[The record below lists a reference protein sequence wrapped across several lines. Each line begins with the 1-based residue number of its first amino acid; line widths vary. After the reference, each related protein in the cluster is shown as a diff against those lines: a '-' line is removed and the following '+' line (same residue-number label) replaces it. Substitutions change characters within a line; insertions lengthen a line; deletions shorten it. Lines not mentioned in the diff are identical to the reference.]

1 MKKFI
6 TYVFPFSLILVIIVN
21 YIFDQPKFKSLKEE
35 LKYYKTLNDLPQ
47 QKKTYKLLLTEDP
60 YNIDYHYYFIQTH
73 FNLPKSNQP
82 YDGDYLNYRND
93 NELINHYN
101 KLSKSTNLKEKEI
114 GLFGKGLSFYKLELY
129 EESFRCFIDLE
140 NQNLKYLNYLYSV
153 WNYNDRE
160 ECYLKE
166 VRCHPNNYIAYQG
179 LADYYILKSKPQ
191 EIVALLQNEQVYQY
205 LSNTHKRYAYFKTK
219 QYFNYSVVI
228 FERFFNVFD
237 IYGLLGALLILVIW
251 LIYLVKIHKYIIKQ
265 LITVLL
271 VLVLGMF
278 FAFLTSL
285 FTDFNRYVFDFYRT
299 HNFFYDFYYC
309 VVGIGLIE
317 EFVKIIPLILVI
329 TFSSKLKEPIDY
341 IVFASISALGFA
353 FIENMIYFEDS
364 GLKTIQG
371 RALTATVIHMFN
383 TSLVAYGIVIG
394 KYAKKK
400 NVGLYFILFYLLSA
414 IVHGFYD
421 FWLINEFA
429 KTFSFITFIWLL
441 MSMIIWVSIINNCL
455 NNSYN
460 KKVIWT
466 YNPQKLNAFLLYSLS
481 AIFLFEYILIGYKFG
496 ANIANTELQKDL
508 SSGLFLLIFLTI
520 NLSKFDYI
528 PNYWAP
534 LKFWDWSIFLSIP
547 RVETKFF
554 NLEKIIGSN
563 IKIEAFIKNN
573 SFAKHLPIEGEVVKR
588 ELISWEKDWYL
599 IKLRKP
605 LKIGWREQYFV
616 LVKPKD
622 GNEIF
627 LENRSQ
633 IIFVRLVNN
642 IDHLSK
648 KKKKKTDF
656 PFLDFAL
663 TSKKLI

>member
-1 MKKFI
+1 
-6 TYVFPFSLILVIIVN
+6 VLIVN
-21 YIFDQPKFKSLKEE
+21 FIFDNPEFDNLQEE
-35 LKYYKTLNDLPQ
+35 LKHYKILNNLPQ
-47 QKKTYKLLLTEDP
+47 QKKIYTELLKEDP
-60 YNIDYHYYFIQTH
+60 YNIDYNYFYIQTH
-73 FNLPKSNQP
+73 FNLPKSNQSHGV
-82 YDGDYLNYRND
+82 DSNARND

-101 KLSKSTNLKEKEI
+101 KLSKSFDEKQVEI
-114 GLFGKGLSFYKLELY
+114 GLFGKGLCFYKLELY

-140 NQNLKYLNYLYSV
+140 DQNIKYLNYLYSI
-153 WNYNDRE
+153 WNYKNRE
-160 ECYLKE
+160 EYYLKE
-166 VRCHPNNYIAYQG
+166 VRCHSDNYLAHQG

-191 EIVALLQNEQVYQY
+191 EIVALLQNDVVYKY
-205 LSNTHKRYAYFKTK
+205 LSNTHKRYAYFNTQ
-219 QYFNYSVVI
+219 QYLNYSIVV
-228 FERFFNVFD
+228 FERFFNV
-237 IYGLLGALLILVIW
+237 IEAPGLLGALLILVIW
-251 LIYLVKIHKYIIKQ
+251 FIYLVKIHKFIIKR
-265 LITVLL
+265 LITAIL
-271 VLVLGMF
+271 VLTLGMF

-285 FTDFNRYVFDFYRT
+285 FTDFNRYVFDFHRT
-299 HNFFYDFYYC
+299 YNFFHDFYYC
-309 VVGIGLIE
+309 VVGIGMIE
-317 EFVKIIPLILVI
+317 EFVKIIPLMLVI
-329 TFSSKLKEPIDY
+329 TFTKKLKEPIDY

-383 TSLVAYGIVIG
+383 SSLVAYGIVVG
-394 KYAKKK
+394 KFAKKK
-400 NVGLYFILFYLLSA
+400 NVGLYFVLFFLISA
-414 IVHGFYD
+414 VVHGFYD

-466 YNPQKLNAFLLYSLS
+466 YNPKKLNAFLLYGLS
-481 AIFLFEYILIGYKFG
+481 AIFLVEYLLIGYKFG
-496 ANIANTELQKDL
+496 ADIANTELQKDL

-554 NLEKIIGSN
+554 NLKEIIGSN
-563 IKIEAFIKNN
+563 IKIKAFISDN

-599 IKLRKP
+599 IKLKEP
-605 LKIGWREQYFV
+605 LIIGWKQQHFV

-627 LENRSQ
+627 LETINQ
-633 IIFVRLVNN
+633 IILVRLVHN

-648 KKKKKTDF
+648 KKKNKTDF
-656 PFLDFAL
+656 PFLDFGL
-663 TSKKLI
+663 VSKELI

>member
-6 TYVFPFSLILVIIVN
+6 TYVFPFSLILVILVN
-21 YIFDQPKFKSLKEE
+21 YVFDKPEFESLQEE
-35 LKYYKTLNDLPQ
+35 LKHYKALNDLPQ
-47 QKKTYKLLLTEDP
+47 QKKIYKALLEEDP
-60 YNIDYHYYFIQTH
+60 FNVDYHYYFIQTH
-73 FNLPKSNQP
+73 FNLPKSNQSFN
-82 YDGDYLNYRND
+82 DSVSSRND
-93 NELINHYN
+93 NKLINHYN
-101 KLSKSTNLKEKEI
+101 KLSKSLNEREVEI
-114 GLFGKGLSFYKLELY
+114 GLFGKGLAFYKLELY

-140 NQNLKYLNYLYSV
+140 NQNLKYLNYLYSI
-153 WNYNDRE
+153 WNYNERE

-166 VRCHPNNYIAYQG
+166 VRCHSDNYLAYQG
-179 LADYYILKSKPQ
+179 LADYYIQKSKPQ
-191 EIVALLQNEQVYQY
+191 EIVSLLQNEAVYDY
-205 LSNTHKRYAYFKTK
+205 LSNTHKRYAYFNTG
-219 QYFNYSVVI
+219 QYFNYSIVV
-228 FERFFNVFD
+228 FERFINVID
-237 IYGLLGALLILVIW
+237 VYGLLGALLILVIW
-251 LIYLVKIHKYIIKQ
+251 FIYLVKIHKYLMKR
-265 LITVLL
+265 LITAIL
-271 VLVLGMF
+271 VLILGMF

-299 HNFFYDFYYC
+299 HNFFHDFYYC

-329 TFSSKLKEPIDY
+329 IFTKKLKEPIDY

-383 TSLVAYGIVIG
+383 SSLVAYGIVIG
-394 KYAKKK
+394 KFAKKK
-400 NVGLYFILFYLLSA
+400 NVVLYFLLFYVMSA
-414 IVHGFYD
+414 VVHGFYD

-466 YNPQKLNAFLLYSLS
+466 YNPKKLNAFLLYSLS
-481 AIFLFEYILIGYKFG
+481 AIFLVEYILIGYKFG
-496 ANIANTELQKDL
+496 ADIANTELQKDL

-534 LKFWDWSIFLSIP
+534 LKFWDWSLFLSIP
-547 RVETKFF
+547 RVDTKFF
-554 NLEKIIGSN
+554 NLKEIIGSN
-563 IKIEAFIKNN
+563 VKIEAFINNN

-599 IKLRKP
+599 IKLKEP
-605 LKIGWREQYFV
+605 LNIGWKKQYFV

-627 LENRSQ
+627 LESRNQ
-633 IIFVRLVNN
+633 IILVRLVNN

-648 KKKKKTDF
+648 KKKNKTDF

-663 TSKKLI
+663 TSKEVI